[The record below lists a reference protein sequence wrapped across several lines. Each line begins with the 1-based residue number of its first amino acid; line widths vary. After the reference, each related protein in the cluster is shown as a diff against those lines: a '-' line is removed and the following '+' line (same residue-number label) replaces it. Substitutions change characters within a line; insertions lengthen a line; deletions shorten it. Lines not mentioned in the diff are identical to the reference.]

1 MGFHSRFGS
10 HWCFNHKF
18 FDKMRTFLVC
28 ALVAFVSADEEAAPA
43 AAAVLPLPY
52 HHLGYGGYPFYGH
65 GLVHQPVQYKHV
77 VKEVPIEV
85 QKFVPEVVT
94 TGCVNS
100 FGTAVPC
107 SIDGEARKRRS
118 ADEAPAATVAL
129 AHPYAYAGYAHPAYA
144 YPGYAYPYVAPKV
157 LEPKTVEIEV
167 PTPVLKEVEVK
178 VPVGPAC
185 QNHLG
190 FPVPCL

>member
-1 MGFHSRFGS
+1 
-10 HWCFNHKF
+10 
-18 FDKMRTFLVC
+18 MRTFLVC

-77 VKEVPIEV
+77 VKEVPIEAK
-85 QKFVPEVVT
+85 KFVPEVVT

-107 SIDGEARKRRS
+107 FIEGEARKRRS

-129 AHPYAYAGYAHPAYA
+129 AHPYAYAGYAHA
-144 YPGYAYPYVAPKV
+144 GYAYPYVAPKV

-178 VPVGPAC
+178 YQLAQLAKIILASLFLAC
-185 QNHLG
+185 KFSSL
-190 FPVPCL
+190 LY

>member
-1 MGFHSRFGS
+1 MGQSPNIKNKLTYF
-10 HWCFNHKF
+10 
-18 FDKMRTFLVC
+18 
-28 ALVAFVSADEEAAPA
+28 AAPNIYTCS
-43 AAAVLPLPY
+43 LIILPY
-52 HHLGYGGYPFYGH
+52 FLSSFITIIYLNIIYY
-65 GLVHQPVQYKHV
+65 LQQPVQYKHV

-85 QKFVPEVVT
+85 KKFVPEVVT

-107 SIDGEARKRRS
+107 FIDGEARKRRS

-129 AHPYAYAGYAHPAYA
+129 AHPYAYAGYAHPGYA
-144 YPGYAYPYVAPKV
+144 YPGYAHAGYAYPYVAPQV

>member
-1 MGFHSRFGS
+1 MQHQIFILAVDYTAI
-10 HWCFNHKF
+10 F
-18 FDKMRTFLVC
+18 FEFLHYYY
-28 ALVAFVSADEEAAPA
+28 
-43 AAAVLPLPY
+43 LPY
-52 HHLGYGGYPFYGH
+52 NTISYLQ
-65 GLVHQPVQYKHV
+65 QPVQYKHV

-85 QKFVPEVVT
+85 KKFVPEVVT

-107 SIDGEARKRRS
+107 FIDGEARKRRS

-129 AHPYAYAGYAHPAYA
+129 AHPYAYAGYAHPGYA
-144 YPGYAYPYVAPKV
+144 YPGYAYPYVAPQV

>member
-1 MGFHSRFGS
+1 MSNSNIVQQNEEKICSTCLNPISPRRHFQNPKPRFWVPVPS
-10 HWCFNHKF
+10 
-18 FDKMRTFLVC
+18 LVFIY
-28 ALVAFVSADEEAAPA
+28 LVFIYC
-43 AAAVLPLPY
+43 LQ
-52 HHLGYGGYPFYGH
+52 
-65 GLVHQPVQYKHV
+65 QPVQYKHV
-77 VKEVPIEV
+77 VKEVPIEIK
-85 QKFVPEVVT
+85 KFVPEVVT

-107 SIDGEARKRRS
+107 FIAGEARKRRS

-129 AHPYAYAGYAHPAYA
+129 AHPFAYAGYAHPYAHAGYAHAGYAHAGYAHPYAYA
-144 YPGYAYPYVAPKV
+144 PTV

-167 PTPVLKEVEVK
+167 PTPVYKEVEVK
-178 VPVGPAC
+178 VPLGPAC

>member
-1 MGFHSRFGS
+1 MGQSLNKKNYTHIFCSTKYLYLQ
-10 HWCFNHKF
+10 FNYTAISFKF
-18 FDKMRTFLVC
+18 LHYYY
-28 ALVAFVSADEEAAPA
+28 
-43 AAAVLPLPY
+43 LPY
-52 HHLGYGGYPFYGH
+52 NTIYYLQ
-65 GLVHQPVQYKHV
+65 QPVQYKHV

-85 QKFVPEVVT
+85 KKFVPEVVT

-107 SIDGEARKRRS
+107 FIDGEARKRRS

-129 AHPYAYAGYAHPAYA
+129 AHPYAYAGYAHPGYA
-144 YPGYAYPYVAPKV
+144 YPGYAHAGYAYPYVAPQV

>member
-1 MGFHSRFGS
+1 MGVPFSIWQPLVFLT
-10 HWCFNHKF
+10 
-18 FDKMRTFLVC
+18 KMRTFLVC

-77 VKEVPIEV
+77 VKEVPIEIK
-85 QKFVPEVVT
+85 KFVPEVVA

-107 SIDGEARKRRS
+107 FIDGEARKRRS

-129 AHPYAYAGYAHPAYA
+129 AHPYAYA
-144 YPGYAYPYVAPKV
+144 GYAYPYVAPKV

>member
-1 MGFHSRFGS
+1 MG
-10 HWCFNHKF
+10 
-18 FDKMRTFLVC
+18 
-28 ALVAFVSADEEAAPA
+28 VSADEEAAPA

-94 TGCVNS
+94 TGY
-100 FGTAVPC
+100 
-107 SIDGEARKRRS
+107 
-118 ADEAPAATVAL
+118 
-129 AHPYAYAGYAHPAYA
+129 AHPGYAYPGYAHA
-144 YPGYAYPYVAPKV
+144 GYAYPYVAPKV

>member
-1 MGFHSRFGS
+1 MGTLDLAAIGVLTTIFE
-10 HWCFNHKF
+10 
-18 FDKMRTFLVC
+18 KMRTFLVC

-77 VKEVPIEV
+77 VKEVPMEIK
-85 QKFVPEVVT
+85 KFVPEVVT

-107 SIDGEARKRRS
+107 FIAGEARKRRS

-129 AHPYAYAGYAHPAYA
+129 ANPFAYAGYAHPYAHAGYAHAGYAHPYAYA
-144 YPGYAYPYVAPKV
+144 PTV
-157 LEPKTVEIEV
+157 LEPKTIEIEV
-167 PTPVLKEVEVK
+167 PTPVYKEVEVK
-178 VPVGPAC
+178 VPVG
-185 QNHLG
+185 
-190 FPVPCL
+190 

>member
-1 MGFHSRFGS
+1 MG
-10 HWCFNHKF
+10 
-18 FDKMRTFLVC
+18 
-28 ALVAFVSADEEAAPA
+28 SADEEAAPA

-77 VKEVPIEV
+77 VKEVPIEIK
-85 QKFVPEVVT
+85 KFVPEVVT

-100 FGTAVPC
+100 FRTAVPC
-107 SIDGEARKRRS
+107 FIAGEARKRRS

-129 AHPYAYAGYAHPAYA
+129 AHPYAYAPT
-144 YPGYAYPYVAPKV
+144 V
-157 LEPKTVEIEV
+157 LEPKVVEIEV
-167 PTPVLKEVEVK
+167 PTPVYKEVVEK
-178 VPVGPAC
+178 VPIAPAC

-190 FPVPCL
+190 FPVLSTAKQVSETCL